1 MEDLSL
7 TPVLEAAP
15 AVITESAPVNG
26 LPAVITESAPVEVVT
41 PEEPSKA
48 VKELIH
54 TRKRAQDAERR
65 VAYLEGLA
73 EGRGPV
79 QAPVQAQPE
88 SITAPVV
95 DNFETYEE
103 YELAK
108 ETYLETK
115 IEQRLATKFQQ
126 AQQVQSQQEGL
137 KTFEQR
143 IDKAAESDPTI
154 YDIRH
159 DPTLPV
165 STSMAQI
172 LQSSEV
178 APDLLKWIDGNRVE
192 ATKIAN
198 MNPLQAAREMSKI
211 EARILY
217 TPKPAP
223 LKVVSSAPEPI
234 STVTP
239 AGSINLDEE
248 KMPMDQWI
256 ARRNKETG
264 KVGGG
269 LIVGRSKK

>member
-1 MEDLSL
+1 MAELSI
-7 TPVLEAAP
+7 TPVLENTP
-15 AVITESAPVNG
+15 AVITESAPG
-26 LPAVITESAPVEVVT
+26 TETTAVITESAPVEEVA
-41 PEEPSKA
+41 EPSKA

-73 EGRGPV
+73 EGSRA
-79 QAPVQAQPE
+79 QAPAQVQTE

-108 ETYLETK
+108 ESYLETK
-115 IEQRLATKFQQ
+115 IEQRLTKKFQQ
-126 AQQVQSQQEGL
+126 TQQVQSQQEGL

-143 IDKAAESDPTI
+143 IEKAAEEDPTI

-172 LQSSEV
+172 LHSSEV
-178 APDLLKWIDGNRVE
+178 APELLKWLDGNRSE

-198 MNPLQAAREMSKI
+198 MDPIRASRELSKI
-211 EARILY
+211 EAQILY
-217 TPKPAP
+217 SPKPTP
-223 LKVVSSAPEPI
+223 PKRVSSAPEPI
-234 STVTP
+234 PTVTP
-239 AGSINLDEE
+239 AGSINPNEE
-248 KMPMDQWI
+248 NMPLEQWM

-269 LIVGRSKK
+269 LIRGKK